1 MNRLKEL
8 RTEKGLTQ
16 QELAD
21 IVAVTKLTIANWENE
36 KHKVKSDKAQ
46 QLAEY
51 FGISVEYL
59 LGFSEDKKDTPI
71 AFNSPEE
78 FERARAKL
86 IEQLEGSDTKE
97 LALAYRGKELTE
109 IIETAVSRYD
119 NEKDFLDQF
128 FQLEEKDKTIIR
140 YLVEN
145 LAKNRE

>member
-21 IVAVTKLTIANWENE
+21 IVDVTKLTIANWENE

-51 FGISVEYL
+51 FGVSVRYL
-59 LGFSEDKKDTPI
+59 LGYSEDKRDTPI

-109 IIETAVSRYD
+109 IIEKVVSRYD

-145 LAKNRE
+145 LVKNRE